1 MGKRF
6 IFILMACSLLSIATV
21 VHAQH
26 IDKQT
31 YTFAIKKVDTL
42 KLDKYVM
49 IDQNTRDTIKARH
62 SFCIWGRFQRREKR

>member
-31 YTFAIKKVDTL
+31 YTFAIKKADTL

-49 IDQNTRDTIKARH
+49 IDQIQGT
-62 SFCIWGRFQRREKR
+62 

>member
-26 IDKQT
+26 IVQANI
-31 YTFAIKKVDTL
+31 Y
-42 KLDKYVM
+42 
-49 IDQNTRDTIKARH
+49 
-62 SFCIWGRFQRREKR
+62 FCHQKG

>member
-21 VHAQH
+21 VHAQY

-31 YTFAIKKVDTL
+31 YTFCHQK
-42 KLDKYVM
+42 
-49 IDQNTRDTIKARH
+49 
-62 SFCIWGRFQRREKR
+62 G

>member
-31 YTFAIKKVDTL
+31 YIFAHYCPVKVD
-42 KLDKYVM
+42 K
-49 IDQNTRDTIKARH
+49 
-62 SFCIWGRFQRREKR
+62 

>member
-31 YTFAIKKVDTL
+31 YTFAIKKADTL
-42 KLDKYVM
+42 KLDSM
-49 IDQNTRDTIKARH
+49 
-62 SFCIWGRFQRREKR
+62 

>member
-31 YTFAIKKVDTL
+31 YTFAIKKVDTP
-42 KLDKYVM
+42 KIRNYHPIHD
-49 IDQNTRDTIKARH
+49 
-62 SFCIWGRFQRREKR
+62 